1 MILQGAWKLYISL
14 LVHSIYI
21 FVGLAFLLL
30 AIAMFDIRLFSEI
43 ITRRT
48 EDAQKRQYRRERIK
62 NYCIAFW
69 LSIVGVLFIIAGVTS
84 TIDNVQDIREGSI
97 QGVVRAGNLKKPT
110 SRYGRAYVIT
120 YRGHYWKEI
129 SSNRTVALDNT
140 REVEVWYRPSFFD
153 TNANNVADPR
163 TLYVI
168 TVCPHSGQLVS
179 ITAIKVPVD
188 NSKSN
193 NSFSK
198 SLLENKELLDNLL
211 QKQ

>member
-1 MILQGAWKLYISL
+1 
-14 LVHSIYI
+14 
-21 FVGLAFLLL
+21 
-30 AIAMFDIRLFSEI
+30 MF
-43 ITRRT
+43 
-48 EDAQKRQYRRERIK
+48 
-62 NYCIAFW
+62 
-69 LSIVGVLFIIAGVTS
+69 FIIAGVTS

-97 QGVVRAGNLKKPT
+97 QGVVRAVDLKKPM

-168 TVCPHSGQLVS
+168 TVYPHSGQLVR
-179 ITAIKVPVD
+179 ITAINVTVYKI
-188 NSKSN
+188 NNN
-193 NSFSK
+193 NSFIK
-198 SLLENKELLDNLL
+198 SILDNKELLDNLL